1 MSRYAR
7 AFLITA
13 LAALLAASLLHL
25 LAALALPG
33 QWAALVHLTFFGW
46 ISGMILAVN
55 YHTLPVFSGRSFPSH
70 TPIWL
75 HWGSFSAGFVQTT
88 LGIGLRWRTLEAFG
102 LALELLA
109 ALLFL
114 WVVME
119 LMLRGERHSRH
130 PVPPIPDQAQID
142 RVGTRATTA
151 AGIALPIVHLLLLAV
166 RLNWLHPNWL
176 LAAEHLSALGWVM
189 LMIVGVAYHVLP
201 RFSGRATRGLR
212 WASGQL
218 SVHLLALLMIVLGL
232 GLELPKLFAI
242 GALSMALGLA
252 LFAWTIWPTLQALRP
267 AAPQAIRFRAQEPRS

>member
-7 AFLITA
+7 AFLISA
-13 LAALLAASLLHL
+13 LAALLVAAVLHL
-25 LAALALPG
+25 LAALALPSI
-33 QWAALVHLTFFGW
+33 WPALVHLSFFGW

-55 YHTLPVFSGRSFPSH
+55 YHTLPVFSGRSFPSQ

-75 HWGSFSAGFVQTT
+75 HWASFSAGFVLTT

-114 WVVME
+114 WAVMG
-119 LMLRGERHSRH
+119 LMLRGKRHARH

-151 AGIALPIVHLLLLAV
+151 AGLALPIVQLLLLAV
-166 RLNWLHPNWL
+166 RLNWIGNSWL

-201 RFSGRATRGLR
+201 RFSGQATRGLR
-212 WASGQL
+212 WASAQL
-218 SVHLLALLMIVLGL
+218 WVHLLAVLMIVFGLGL
-232 GLELPKLFAI
+232 GLPKLFAL
-242 GALSMALGLA
+242 GALSMTLGLA

-267 AAPQAIRFRAQEPRS
+267 IAPQVIRLHTQEPRP